1 MKKQLLLMVFAAA
14 ISITSAHAQGG
25 GNFQRRTPEE
35 RLKVVHD
42 KLDSAFKL
50 DAAVMAKVDEV
61 FLNFYKDSDKKMDEV
76 RSSGGGREEM
86 MAARQKLVE
95 DRDLKLKGILTEAQ
109 MKTWKEQIEPSMRPQ
124 RPAGGGQGGGGRR

>member
-1 MKKQLLLMVFAAA
+1 MKKQLFLMVFAAA
-14 ISITSAHAQGG
+14 VSITSVNAQGG

-50 DAAVMAKVDEV
+50 DAAVMTKVDEI
-61 FLNFYKDSDKKMDEV
+61 FLTFYKDSDKKMEEI
-76 RSSGGGREEM
+76 RSGGGGREEM

-95 DRDLKLKGILTEAQ
+95 ERDQKLKGVLSEAQ
-109 MKTWKEQIEPSMRPQ
+109 MKTWKDEIEPSMRPR
-124 RPAGGGQGGGGRR
+124 RPGGGGGGGK

>member
-1 MKKQLLLMVFAAA
+1 MKKQLFLMVFAAA
-14 ISITSAHAQGG
+14 VSITSVNAQGG

-50 DAAVMAKVDEV
+50 EAAVMTKVDEI
-61 FLNFYKDSDKKMDEV
+61 FLTFYKDSDKKMEEI
-76 RSSGGGREEM
+76 RSGGGGREEM

-95 DRDLKLKGILTEAQ
+95 ERDQKLKGVLSEAQ
-109 MKTWKEQIEPSMRPQ
+109 MKTGKDEIEPSMRPQ
-124 RPAGGGQGGGGRR
+124 RPGGGGGGGK

>member
-1 MKKQLLLMVFAAA
+1 MKKQLFLMVFAAA
-14 ISITSAHAQGG
+14 VSITSVNAQGG

-50 DAAVMAKVDEV
+50 DAAVMTKVDEI
-61 FLNFYKDSDKKMDEV
+61 FLTFYKDSDKKMEEI
-76 RSSGGGREEM
+76 RSGGGGREEM

-95 DRDLKLKGILTEAQ
+95 ERDLRLKGVLSEAQ
-109 MKTWKEQIEPSMRPQ
+109 MKTWKDEIEPSMRPQ
-124 RPAGGGQGGGGRR
+124 RPGGGGGGGK

>member
-1 MKKQLLLMVFAAA
+1 MKKQLFLMVFAAA
-14 ISITSAHAQGG
+14 VSITSVNAQGG

-50 DAAVMAKVDEV
+50 DAAVMTKVDEI
-61 FLNFYKDSDKKMDEV
+61 FLTFYKDSDKKMEEI
-76 RSSGGGREEM
+76 RSGGGGREEM

-95 DRDLKLKGILTEAQ
+95 ERDQKLKGVLSEAQ
-109 MKTWKEQIEPSMRPQ
+109 MKTWKDDIEPSMRPQ
-124 RPAGGGQGGGGRR
+124 RPGGGGGGGK

>member
-1 MKKQLLLMVFAAA
+1 MKKQLFLMVFAAA
-14 ISITSAHAQGG
+14 VSITSVNAQGG

-50 DAAVMAKVDEV
+50 EAAVMTKVDEI
-61 FLNFYKDSDKKMDEV
+61 FLTFYKDSDKKMEEI
-76 RSSGGGREEM
+76 RSGGGGREEM

-95 DRDLKLKGILTEAQ
+95 ERDQKLKGVLSEAQ
-109 MKTWKEQIEPSMRPQ
+109 MKTWKDEIEPSMRPR
-124 RPAGGGQGGGGRR
+124 RPGGGGGGGK

>member
-1 MKKQLLLMVFAAA
+1 MKKQLFLMVFAAA
-14 ISITSAHAQGG
+14 VSITSVNAQGG

-50 DAAVMAKVDEV
+50 DAAVMTKVDEI
-61 FLNFYKDSDKKMDEV
+61 FLTFYKDSDKKMEEI
-76 RSSGGGREEM
+76 RSGGGGREEM

-95 DRDLKLKGILTEAQ
+95 ERDQKLKGVLSEAQ
-109 MKTWKEQIEPSMRPQ
+109 MKTWKDEIEPSMRPQ
-124 RPAGGGQGGGGRR
+124 RPGGGGGGGK

>member
-1 MKKQLLLMVFAAA
+1 MKKQLFLMVFAAA
-14 ISITSAHAQGG
+14 VSITSVNAQGG

-50 DAAVMAKVDEV
+50 EAAVMTKVDEI
-61 FLNFYKDSDKKMDEV
+61 FLAFYKDSDKKMEEI
-76 RSSGGGREEM
+76 RSGGGGREEM

-95 DRDLKLKGILTEAQ
+95 ERDQKLKGVLSEAQ
-109 MKTWKEQIEPSMRPQ
+109 MKTWKDEIEPSMRPQ
-124 RPAGGGQGGGGRR
+124 RPGGGGGGGK

>member
-1 MKKQLLLMVFAAA
+1 MKKQLFLMVFAAA
-14 ISITSAHAQGG
+14 VSITSVNAQGG

-50 DAAVMAKVDEV
+50 EAAVMTKVDEI
-61 FLNFYKDSDKKMDEV
+61 FLTFYKDSDKKMEEI
-76 RSSGGGREEM
+76 RSGGGGREEM

-95 DRDLKLKGILTEAQ
+95 ERDQKLKGVLSEAQ
-109 MKTWKEQIEPSMRPQ
+109 MKTWKDEIEPSMRPQ
-124 RPAGGGQGGGGRR
+124 RPGGGGGGGK

>member
-1 MKKQLLLMVFAAA
+1 MVFAAA
-14 ISITSAHAQGG
+14 ISISSVNAQGGG

-35 RLKVVHD
+35 RMKMVHD

-50 DAAVMAKVDEV
+50 DAAIMAKVDEV
-61 FLNFYKDSDKKMDEV
+61 FLTFYKNSDAKMDEL
-76 RSSGGGREEM
+76 RSAGGGREEM

-95 DRDLKLKGILTEAQ
+95 ERDQKLKGILSEAQ

-124 RPAGGGQGGGGRR
+124 RPGGGGQGGGGGR

>member
-1 MKKQLLLMVFAAA
+1 MKKQLFLMVFAAA
-14 ISITSAHAQGG
+14 VSIISVNAQGG

-50 DAAVMAKVDEV
+50 DAAVMTKVDEI
-61 FLNFYKDSDKKMDEV
+61 FLTFYKDSDKKMEEI
-76 RSSGGGREEM
+76 RSGGGGREEM

-95 DRDLKLKGILTEAQ
+95 ERDQKLKGVLSEAQ
-109 MKTWKEQIEPSMRPQ
+109 MKTWKDEIEPSMRPQ
-124 RPAGGGQGGGGRR
+124 RPGGGGGGGK

>member
-1 MKKQLLLMVFAAA
+1 MKKQLFLMVFAAA
-14 ISITSAHAQGG
+14 VSITSVNAQGG

-50 DAAVMAKVDEV
+50 DAAVMTKVDEI
-61 FLNFYKDSDKKMDEV
+61 FLTFYKDSDKKMEEI
-76 RSSGGGREEM
+76 RSGGGGREEM

-95 DRDLKLKGILTEAQ
+95 ERDQKLKGVLSETQ
-109 MKTWKEQIEPSMRPQ
+109 MKTWKDEIEPSMRPQ
-124 RPAGGGQGGGGRR
+124 RPGGGGGGGK